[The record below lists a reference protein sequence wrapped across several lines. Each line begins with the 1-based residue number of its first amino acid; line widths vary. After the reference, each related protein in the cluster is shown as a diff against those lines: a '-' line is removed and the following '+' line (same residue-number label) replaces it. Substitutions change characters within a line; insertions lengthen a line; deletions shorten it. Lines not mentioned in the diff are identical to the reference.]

1 MGVSGADFDAL
12 VGDLVGALDTF
23 KVGPHGKDQLL
34 GQPKDFSKNAGQR
47 LRLCLCSIDGVETG
61 GWILR

>member
-34 GQPKDFSKNAGQR
+34 GQPKDLSKNAG
-47 LRLCLCSIDGVETG
+47 
-61 GWILR
+61 